1 MICTLYIQMAT
12 AKRQPK
18 KALSLRIDAQDRA
31 LFDRA
36 ADVQHETLT
45 QFLVE
50 SGRERAERL
59 FADRNSFSIDSDAWR
74 DLMAALDRPAEARP
88 ELVDLFS
95 RPKPE

>member
-1 MICTLYIQMAT
+1 MTET
-12 AKRQPK
+12 K
-18 KALSLRIDAQDRA
+18 KQLNLRIEPEDRA
-31 LFDRA
+31 LFGRA
-36 ADVQHETLT
+36 AAAQRESLT

-59 FADRNSFSIDSDAWR
+59 LADRNSFSIDSDDWQQ
-74 DLMAALDRPAEARP
+74 LMEALDRPAKIRP

>member
-1 MICTLYIQMAT
+1 MAT
-12 AKRQPK
+12 TKRQPK
-18 KALSLRIDAQDRA
+18 KALSLRIDPQDRA

-59 FADRNSFSIDSDAWR
+59 FADRNSFSIDSDSWR
-74 DLMAALDRPAEARP
+74 DLMAAMDRPAEARP

-95 RPKPE
+95 RTKPE

>member
-1 MICTLYIQMAT
+1 MVMAT
-12 AKRQPK
+12 TKDQRVN
-18 KALSLRIDAQDRA
+18 LRINESDRA

-36 ADVQHETLT
+36 AGERRETLT

-59 FADRNSFSIDSDAWR
+59 LADRTSFVIGEEDWQVLTDA
-74 DLMAALDRPAEARP
+74 MDRPAKANP
-88 ELVDLFS
+88 QLVELFS